1 MGGHCRGQKQQQFQE
16 RSISQGSLG
25 NNYPSQQIN
34 QQAFT
39 GRWGHSGNVK
49 LKDQA
54 VCKESAKS
62 SGDKNS
68 TLETIREQ
76 LMPNCLVLTGV
87 QQGSQGRKPGEL
99 E

>member
-1 MGGHCRGQKQQQFQE
+1 M
-16 RSISQGSLG
+16 SQGSLG
-25 NNYPSQQIN
+25 NNYSSQKIN

-39 GRWGHSGNVK
+39 GRWGHSGNEK

-54 VCKESAKS
+54 VCKESAKY

-76 LMPNCLVLTGV
+76 LMPNNLVLTGV
-87 QQGSQGRKPGEL
+87 QQDSPGRRPGEL